1 MTDYLKKRTNYLRF
15 KDEIPPMEIIIKILD
30 EATKITPVKNDVY
43 NFKCRVYGPEWAD
56 AKWELYTHSY
66 CMSYRVKNESEE
78 VEKDYE
84 ELVKSHKKFPD
95 PDIERYAKNQTKRS
109 IKQEILKV
117 GYSDSDGYTTGGN
130 ARSITGAEIS
140 KGQVISS
147 PKTVENSIEFNE
159 QLLAP
164 YLLAPYVTSEYSYK
178 TIKSEQHGNNFGERP
193 VIGLSM
199 WAYCVAV
206 VAEKY
211 GLNSGFC
218 GCFAVPDYP
227 IKIFD
232 DIIDREDSL
241 LDSKWGMNRLKE
253 FNNDLPFF
261 IGLGY
266 GDTHQATVGRR
277 KPPLSSIV
285 SFA

>member
-1 MTDYLKKRTNYLRF
+1 MK
-15 KDEIPPMEIIIKILD
+15 IIIKILD

-78 VEKDYE
+78 VEKE
-84 ELVKSHKKFPD
+84 FKELVDSHRKFPD
-95 PDIERYAKNQTKRS
+95 PDMERYAKNQTKRNINS
-109 IKQEILKV
+109 MITIC
-117 GYSDSDGYTTGGN
+117 TTNGN
-130 ARSITGAEIS
+130 STPINGRSASGASIS
-140 KGQVISS
+140 KGKVLSS

-178 TIKSEQHGNNFGERP
+178 TTESEPHGNNRGERP

-227 IKIFD
+227 IKILD
-232 DIIDREDSL
+232 DIVDREDSL
-241 LDSKWGMNRLKE
+241 LDSKWGMDTLKE

-266 GDTHQATVGRR
+266 GETHQITVNR
-277 KPPLSSIV
+277 KPPLSTIV

>member
-1 MTDYLKKRTNYLRF
+1 MKDYLNKRTNYIRF
-15 KDEIPPMEIIIKILD
+15 KDEIPPIQLINKILD
-30 EATKITPVKNDVY
+30 EATKNTPVKNDVY

-78 VEKDYE
+78 VEKE
-84 ELVKSHKKFPD
+84 FKELVKSHTKFPD
-95 PDIERYAKNQTKRS
+95 PDMERYAKNQTKRHINSMIS
-109 IKQEILKV
+109 ICTSNGKITPV
-117 GYSDSDGYTTGGN
+117 TGR
-130 ARSITGAEIS
+130 AASGAAIS
-140 KGQVISS
+140 KSGVLSS

-164 YLLAPYVTSEYSYK
+164 YLLAPYVTSEYSHYNY
-178 TIKSEQHGNNFGERP
+178 TSNRAHGNGGGERP
-193 VIGLSM
+193 VIGLAM

-206 VAEKY
+206 IAEKY

-218 GCFAVPDYP
+218 GCFKVPDYP
-227 IKIFD
+227 IKILD
-232 DIIDREDSL
+232 DIVDREDSL
-241 LDSKWGMNRLKE
+241 LDSKWGANRLKE
-253 FNNDLPFF
+253 FNDDVPFF

-266 GDTHQATVGRR
+266 GDTHQATGRR